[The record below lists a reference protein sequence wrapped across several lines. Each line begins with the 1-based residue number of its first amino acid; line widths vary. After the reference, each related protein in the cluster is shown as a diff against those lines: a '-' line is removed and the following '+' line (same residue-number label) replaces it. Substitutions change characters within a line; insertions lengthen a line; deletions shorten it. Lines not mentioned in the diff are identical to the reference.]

1 VHVRALLLAALVAL
15 PVVLAFFEGGYFDK
29 PRLWAGL
36 ASCALVVA
44 AALASRRPLPAS
56 TPGRLA
62 LGGLALLAAW
72 TALSVTWAPLST
84 PAIADANRLLLYL
97 AFFTAAL
104 ALLDSR
110 VAIRVLEPAIALG
123 SLAVILYGL
132 SERLLPGVFE
142 LARDASALG
151 RLSRPLTYWNAMGAL
166 AAIGVV
172 LAVRLAGDRA
182 RPTWMRCAAAAGSAP
197 LALGVYLSFS
207 RGALAALALGLVLLA
222 LLARDRAQ
230 LRTLALL
237 VPAGVLVAAAAGL
250 LDGVRTLDGDA
261 GQGAIMLVALVAVAA
276 AAALV
281 QRRLCARESGV
292 FRAGGVALDR
302 RSRTLIAAGFV
313 ALAIAAFAVAAL
325 VDERRRAPAGATAA
339 RLTSIESN
347 RYEYWPVALRAF
359 GDDPLKGLGTGGY
372 QVAWLRER
380 PIPEGAFDAH
390 SLYLETAAELG
401 LVGLLALGLFLG
413 GGAWAAVRA
422 QARDPVAAA
431 GLTAAGAVFLVHA
444 GLDWLWEMP
453 AVSLPAL
460 LLAAGL
466 ARLAEAPTVAAAPA
480 AS

>member
-1 VHVRALLLAALVAL
+1 MRARAYLLAALVAL

-36 ASCALVVA
+36 AACALVVA
-44 AALASRRPLPAS
+44 AALVSRRPLPAS
-56 TPGRLA
+56 PPGRVA
-62 LGGLALLAAW
+62 LGGLALLAGW
-72 TALSVTWAPLST
+72 TALSITWAPLST
-84 PAIADANRLLLYL
+84 PAVADTNRLLLYL

-104 ALLDSR
+104 ALLDWR
-110 VAIRVLEPAIALG
+110 PAVRILEPAIALG
-123 SLAVILYGL
+123 SLAVMLYGL

-142 LARDASALG
+142 LPRDASALG

-172 LAVRLAGDRA
+172 LAVRVAGDRD
-182 RPTWMRCAAAAGSAP
+182 RPAWMRCAAAAGSVP

-207 RGALAALALGLVLLA
+207 RGALAALAVGLLLLA

-237 VPAGVLVAAAAGL
+237 VPAGVLVAVVAGL
-250 LDGVRTLDGDA
+250 LDGVRTLDGNA
-261 GQGAIMLVALVAVAA
+261 TQGAVMLVALLAVAA

-281 QRRLCARESGV
+281 QRLCARETGVVSG
-292 FRAGGVALDR
+292 GSVALDR
-302 RSRTLIAAGFV
+302 RRRQLIAAGFV
-313 ALAIAAFAVAAL
+313 ALALAAFVVAAL

-359 GDDPLKGLGTGGY
+359 GDDPLKGLGSGGY

-401 LVGLLALGLFLG
+401 LVGLLALALFLG
-413 GGAWAAVRA
+413 GGAWAAARA
-422 QARDPVAAA
+422 YARDPVAAA
-431 GLTAAGAVFLVHA
+431 GLIAAGAVFLVHA

-453 AVSLPAL
+453 ALTLPAL

-466 ARLAEAPTVAAAPA
+466 VRLGEAPTAAAVPA